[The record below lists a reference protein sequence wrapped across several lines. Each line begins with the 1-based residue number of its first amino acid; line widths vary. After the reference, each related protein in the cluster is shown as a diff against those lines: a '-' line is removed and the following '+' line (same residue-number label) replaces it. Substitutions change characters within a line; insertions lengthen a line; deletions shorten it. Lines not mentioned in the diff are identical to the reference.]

1 MSIEAK
7 ERILKLGDREVMLKC
22 PICGGEQFYKQE
34 ARVDTSVFTSVLDN
48 FAYYYACESCSYMIW
63 MEKDTERR
71 IINQLTPVA
80 MWERKFRTWGYA
92 ENEAALRM
100 VLSDDGYHEDAHIA
114 ARNLLENLRK
124 QLGL

>member
-1 MSIEAK
+1 MSREAK
-7 ERILKLGDREVMLKC
+7 ERFLKVGDREIMLKC
-22 PICGGEQFYKQE
+22 PICGGEKFYKQE
-34 ARVDTSVFTSVLDN
+34 ARLNTSFFTDFLDK
-48 FAYYYACESCSYMIW
+48 FTYYYACADCTHLIW

-80 MWERKFRTWGYA
+80 MWERKFRAWGYA